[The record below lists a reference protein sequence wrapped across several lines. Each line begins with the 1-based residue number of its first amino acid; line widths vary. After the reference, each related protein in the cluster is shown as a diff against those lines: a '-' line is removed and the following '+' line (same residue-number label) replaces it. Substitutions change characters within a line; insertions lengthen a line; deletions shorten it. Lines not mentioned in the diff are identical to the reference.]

1 MPMQKY
7 DPQVVLI
14 YTVLYGLYGTTVYGL
29 YGTTEYGQ
37 PLHNAPVTGQM
48 RQGSHMGS
56 AKRDNREQTEWCSVV

>member
-7 DPQVVLI
+7 NPQVALI
-14 YTVLYGLYGTTVYGL
+14 YTVLYGL